1 MNTESTKRSNA
12 VDLAR
17 CIALFAII
25 LGHLSSPDVNRVVYP
40 FSVPVFYLITGWF
53 FREEVHPAQLIRKK
67 ARTLLLPYVITAL
80 ALTAVT
86 VFVQKYIRMSS
97 GREALV
103 QTMLA
108 ALYGSGSDVNSP
120 VSVRAIGAIWFLLA
134 SFWGQL
140 MLSLLFWFPF
150 RGKNTLSSGL
160 FSPVLLRPAIVV
172 LLLQLS
178 VVSARHFWLPFSI
191 QAGGPAL
198 FYMYTGW
205 MVRKLYDAL
214 NTPSGSEAA
223 KTIPAGS
230 ACEIASASSASV
242 TVSASSASKTVSA
255 GSASE
260 TVSASSASEIVSAG
274 SACET
279 VSASST
285 SIKGTAGKETMDT
298 LSGACRISLTETG
311 IGGSGNNASGTRQRL
326 IREAAFAL
334 FVLSCFVYYRFTQTF
349 SSFWL
354 VRCNTGHGMEDIMGS
369 LCASY
374 VIFYAL
380 YAVCRY
386 LPALCAPLCFLGR
399 NSLLMLCVHAIEQS
413 VMTWEPLKTATHRI
427 GLSPSFDVTIVFL
440 GKSLL
445 VCAGTLLLIRV
456 RKYFHRKLLT
466 KQ

>member
-108 ALYGSGSDVNSP
+108 ALYGSGSDVSSP

-140 MLSLLFWFPF
+140 ILSLLLWFPY
-150 RGKNTLSSGL
+150 RRKNTLSSGL
-160 FSPVLLRPAIVV
+160 FSPVLLRPAIVL

-205 MVRKLYDAL
+205 MARKLYDAL
-214 NTPSGSEAA
+214 NTPSGSEAT
-223 KTIPAGS
+223 KTIPAS
-230 ACEIASASSASV
+230 PSE
-242 TVSASSASKTVSA
+242 TVSASST
-255 GSASE
+255 SE
-260 TVSASSASEIVSAG
+260 TASASSASEIVSAG
-274 SACET
+274 SASET

-285 SIKGTAGKETMDT
+285 SIKGTAGKETMDM

-311 IGGSGNNASGTRQRL
+311 IGGSGNNASGARQRL
-326 IREAAFAL
+326 IPEAAFAL

-354 VRCNTGHGMEDIMGS
+354 VRCNTGHGMEDILGS

-380 YAVCRY
+380 HAVCRY

-413 VMTWEPLKTATHRI
+413 VMTWEPLKTAAHRI
-427 GLSPSFDVTIVFL
+427 GLSPSFDVMLVFL

-445 VCAGTLLLIRV
+445 VCAGTLLLIRI
-456 RKYFHRKLLT
+456 RKYFHRKRRPEG
-466 KQ
+466 